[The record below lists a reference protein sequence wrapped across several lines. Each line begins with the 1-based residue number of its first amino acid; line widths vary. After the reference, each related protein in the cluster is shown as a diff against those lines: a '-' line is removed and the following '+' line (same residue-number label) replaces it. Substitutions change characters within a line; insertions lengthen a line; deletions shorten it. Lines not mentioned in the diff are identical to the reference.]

1 MHQPGHKNRLA
12 IFFRRAAAL
21 IVVAPSIVLSS
32 AGPVPQKEASLS
44 PPVVMSAEQDHQRMM
59 ELLQI
64 KSLRPGANPNDAKAP
79 NAVNY
84 DESKANPY
92 PRLPDPLLL
101 KNGRRVTSKKVWW
114 SQRRPELVE
123 DFDREVY
130 GRVPRNV
137 PKVNWEGR
145 EYHQGKERRGARHR
159 QETLGARGQ
168 FFLSGHQR

>member
-1 MHQPGHKNRLA
+1 MQQTRSTNTRLT
-12 IFFRRAAAL
+12 RLLKRAAAL
-21 IVVAPSIVLSS
+21 IVLTPSIILSS
-32 AGPVPQKEASLS
+32 GIPGPQKPSPS
-44 PPVVMSAEQDHQRMM
+44 PPPVVMTAEQDHQRMM

-137 PKVNWEGR
+137 PKVN
-145 EYHQGKERRGARHR
+145 
-159 QETLGARGQ
+159 
-168 FFLSGHQR
+168 

>member
-1 MHQPGHKNRLA
+1 MHSLTCKYETA

-32 AGPVPQKEASLS
+32 AGTAPQKESTLS
-44 PPVVMSAEQDHQRMM
+44 PPVVMTAEQDHQRMM

-92 PRLPDPLLL
+92 PNLPDPLLL
-101 KNGRRVTSKKVWW
+101 KNGKRVTSAKVWW
-114 SQRRPELVE
+114 SQRRPEIVE

-130 GRVPRNV
+130 GRVPKNV
-137 PKVNWEGR
+137 PKVNWEVASTTN
-145 EYHQGKERRGARHR
+145 EKNGAVPIIVKKLVGPCR
-159 QETLGARGQ
+159 
-168 FFLSGHQR
+168 